1 MVARESRGGVV
12 RRILAGSLLVGAA
25 VFGSAAP
32 ASADW
37 LDSEDRLTTGD
48 GTRQWPQVS
57 GERVVYATGSDI
69 RVQDLGTGT
78 DRLLTPDHAASG
90 RPAISG
96 DRVVWLQTGSAAGF
110 WSANLATGERRRLD
124 VLAGEDIAI
133 SGTRVCYTRAGRI
146 RVLDLAS
153 GAESAVSPDA
163 VNAGHCDLSG
173 STIVWQDDRAGNQDI
188 YTLDLTTGVESRLTS
203 DPAVQS
209 LPRVD
214 GRIVVWQDGR
224 ADATAVHAYDLGTRT
239 ETSLAASGAQSEPDV
254 SDGRVVWTDERH
266 GRGNAEIYLFDLA
279 AGVEVRV
286 TQDDGWSH
294 SPAISGDRVVYSDAR
309 GAGHQL
315 YLRTITPPQ
324 LAAALDSSG
333 PAPVVTGRLVGT
345 GGAPVVAATVRLE
358 ASADGATWHDA
369 DAVTTTAGDGSYEF
383 AVPDVPG
390 ADWLRVRFAGR
401 QEIAPAVSEPVRIVR

>member
-1 MVARESRGGVV
+1 MARESRGVV

-37 LDSEDRLTTGD
+37 LDTEDRLTTGD

-57 GERVVYATGSDI
+57 GSRLVYATGSDI
-69 RVQDLGTGT
+69 RVQDLNSGA

-96 DRVVWLQTGSAAGF
+96 ERVVWPQSGSTAGI
-110 WSANLATGERRRLD
+110 WYANLDTGERRRLD
-124 VLAGEDIAI
+124 VLAGEDVAI
-133 SGTRVCYTRAGRI
+133 SGTRVCYTRAGRV
-146 RVLDLAS
+146 RVFDLAT

-163 VNAGHCDLSG
+163 ANAGHCDLSG
-173 STIVWQDDRAGNQDI
+173 STVVWQDDRAGDADV
-188 YTLDLTTGVESRLTS
+188 YALDLTTGAESRLTS
-203 DPAVQS
+203 DPAAQT
-209 LPRVD
+209 LPRIDDHV
-214 GRIVVWQDGR
+214 VVWQDGR
-224 ADATAVHAYDLGTRT
+224 AGTTAVHAYDLDTDT
-239 ETSLAASGAQSEPDV
+239 ETSLAAAGAQTAPEV

-266 GRGNAEIYLFDLA
+266 GHGNAEVYLFDLA

-286 TQDDGWSH
+286 TQDDGWSD
-294 SPAISGDRVVYSDAR
+294 SPTISGDRVVYADVR
-309 GAGHQL
+309 GAGRQL

-324 LAAALDSSG
+324 LSVALDRTG

-358 ASADGATWHDA
+358 TSTDARTWHDV

-383 AVPDVPG
+383 AVPDVPEAG
-390 ADWLRVRFAGR
+390 WLRARFAGR
-401 QEIAPAVSEPVRIVR
+401 EEIAPAVSEAVRTVG